1 MTMSAKKRDYY
12 EVLGVAKSA
21 SADDIKKSYRK
32 LALKFHPDRNPG
44 DKESEERFKE
54 AAEAYAV
61 LSDPDKRSQYD
72 QFGHSLGGRGFS
84 GFEGFEGAFSDF
96 SDIFGDIFGDF
107 FGGGR
112 SSRRERGRRGAD
124 LQYNVEIS
132 LEEAAEGKDLSIN
145 IPRQETCETC
155 SGSGAEPGS
164 HKVSCPECRGSGQIR
179 ISQGF
184 FMFQRA
190 CPRCQGEGEK
200 IEKPCRECRG
210 TGRTEKTRK
219 LSVKIPAGIDS
230 GSRLRISGEGEGG
243 RRGGS
248 AGDLYVGIMVREHPV
263 FQRDGEDLH
272 CEAEIPFTVAC
283 LGGEVDIAVLGGKS
297 KLKIPEGTQSGKV
310 FCLHSKGM
318 PSLRGRGHGDLY
330 VRVKIRVPTR
340 LSDQERKLLEE
351 FARLHGDGAQE
362 HKNIFDKMKGGFKQS

>member
-1 MTMSAKKRDYY
+1 MSANKRDYY
-12 EVLGVAKSA
+12 EVLSVAKGA
-21 SADDIKKSYRK
+21 PAEEIKKSYRK
-32 LALKFHPDRNPG
+32 LALKYHPDRNPG
-44 DKESEERFKE
+44 DKQAEEKFKE

-61 LSDPDKRSQYD
+61 LSDPEKRSQYD

-112 SSRRERGRRGAD
+112 SSRSERGRRGSD
-124 LQYNVEIS
+124 LQYNVEIT
-132 LEEAAEGKDLSIN
+132 LEEAAAGKELSLN
-145 IPRQETCETC
+145 IPRQETCEAC
-155 SGSGAEPGS
+155 QGSGAEPGT

-190 CPRCQGEGEK
+190 CPRCQGEGER
-200 IEKPCRECRG
+200 IEKPCRVCRG
-210 TGRTEKTRK
+210 SGRVEKTRK
-219 LSVKIPAGIDS
+219 LNVKIPAGIET

-248 AGDLYVGIMVREHPV
+248 AGDLYVGVVVKEHPV

-272 CEAEIPFTVAC
+272 CEIEIPFTVAC
-283 LGGEVDIAVLGGKS
+283 LGGEVNVDVLDGKS
-297 KLKIPEGTQSGKV
+297 SLKVPEGTQSGKV
-310 FCLHSKGM
+310 FCLHAKGM
-318 PSLRGRGHGDLY
+318 PSVRSRARGDLY

-340 LSDQERKLLEE
+340 LTEKERKLLEE
-351 FARLHGDGAQE
+351 FAKLHGDGVPE
-362 HKNIFDKMKGGFKQS
+362 HKNLFDKMKDGFK